1 MSIFERVSKVSLA
14 CVLACSCAGFALVGC
29 NGSQST
35 SSTAQQT
42 KTEVDANGGTA
53 QQPESSSS
61 AQSSSSQTGSEQV
74 AELETVQVE
83 LTNNTGY
90 DFVRMQV
97 KSAGAAQYDPDQAY
111 DVSFANGA
119 HETFSIEVDPNVDTH
134 DFMFVTEDD
143 SRIGADGVNLATMH
157 DITLRFEDGFGFV
170 TYTDDAGE
178 EHSTKE
184 ATVAQVGNES
194 VETYDQQNQRG
205 E

>member
-35 SSTAQQT
+35 SSTSS
-42 KTEVDANGGTA
+42 TA
-53 QQPESSSS
+53 QVSESSSSVSS
-61 AQSSSSQTGSEQV
+61 AQSSSSQTGSEQA

-83 LTNNTGY
+83 LTNDTGY
-90 DFVRMQV
+90 DFVRMLV

-157 DITLRFEDGFGFV
+157 DITLQFEDGFGFV

-178 EHSTKE
+178 QHSTKE